1 MTSVI
6 YFDDGGHIAFLP
18 DYRLLTRK
26 YQFMG
31 TTTAMSARSL
41 QYYVIATRWAS
52 DLEFFK
58 VETAFLHRLI
68 AEYFIR
74 LGGPEYIENFRK
86 TGEALLKLEEDR
98 NRADKLL
105 TEQLKHLELM
115 AEDVI
120 PEDVNSL
127 SDKQIQIEYLVT
139 DLVNEYRSV
148 KNELFVLVKN
158 VRKIKAG

>member
-1 MTSVI
+1 
-6 YFDDGGHIAFLP
+6 
-18 DYRLLTRK
+18 
-26 YQFMG
+26 
-31 TTTAMSARSL
+31 MSARSL
-41 QYYVIATRWAS
+41 QYYLIATRWAS

-68 AEYFIR
+68 EEYFIR
-74 LGGPEYIENFRK
+74 LGGPKHIENFRK
-86 TGEALLKLEEDR
+86 TGKALLKLEEDR
-98 NRADKLL
+98 NRADNLL

-148 KNELFVLVKN
+148 KNELFVLVEN